1 MRELLYGLLPQSGVT
16 ETQVKTPDSTQ
27 TCVYCVC
34 VCARGQ
40 HTAVFLIGAV
50 FAVLLAV
57 TVWVQLTDALPVAAA
72 EGEL

>member
-1 MRELLYGLLPQSGVT
+1 M
-16 ETQVKTPDSTQ
+16 PDSTQ
-27 TCVYCVC
+27 ACVHFVRVC
-34 VCARGQ
+34 GQ

-57 TVWVQLTDALPVAAA
+57 AVWVQLTDALPVAAA